1 MNISNRVQRIL
12 GIAVRAWTLFS
23 AVTLAVAASSYYG
36 EIFFSLHTSPGY
48 NALARWIII
57 FTAVMVVWFS
67 LQLSNHWLPWLM
79 LPVVIVWNPL
89 FPIHLERFIWSF
101 FYLFAAF
108 IMAGAFVVFSL
119 GEKLSFHEQRKEFPR
134 LKRLYLEFG
143 FAFLAFGFLAAF
155 SGIIHI
161 IIIVVF
167 MGSKI
172 AWFMLP

>member
-1 MNISNRVQRIL
+1 MTMTDHVQRIF
-12 GIAVRAWTLFS
+12 GIAVRVWTLFA
-23 AVTLAVAASSYYG
+23 AVMLAVAASSYYG

-57 FTAVMVVWFS
+57 FTAVLVVCLS
-67 LQLSNHWLPWLM
+67 LQLNNHWLPWLM

-89 FPIHLERFIWSF
+89 FPIHLERFTWSF

-108 IMAGAFVVFSL
+108 IVAGAFVVFSL

-134 LKRLYLEFG
+134 LKRFYLELG

-155 SGIIHI
+155 AGIIHLV
-161 IIIVVF
+161 IIVVF

-172 AWFMLP
+172 AWLMLP